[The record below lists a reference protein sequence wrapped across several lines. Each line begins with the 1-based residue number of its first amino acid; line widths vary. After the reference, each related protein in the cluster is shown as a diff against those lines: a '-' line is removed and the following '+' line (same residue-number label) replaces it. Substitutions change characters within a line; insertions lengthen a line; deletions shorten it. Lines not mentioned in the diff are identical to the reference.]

1 MRKVVFILLSLAIAV
16 FAGNFQKKN
25 DDTVKPG
32 DYYSEEEYEPR
43 VDTVYIEKPVEY
55 RYGRVYIR
63 KKTYFTGTEHN
74 QGVRVYYKSTAPSHC
89 VNPNCKDRHIHNR

>member
-1 MRKVVFILLSLAIAV
+1 MRKVVFILLSLTIAV

-32 DYYSEEEYEPR
+32 DYYQSEEEYEPR

-55 RYGRVYIR
+55 RYGRVYVR

-74 QGVRVYYKSTAPSHC
+74 QGVRVYYKSNKMSKKKNKT
-89 VNPNCKDRHIHNR
+89 